1 MRQSN
6 YSVCPLELSDTY
18 TSVKDFLLD
27 VQAIAQQQG
36 VHVGYRKIKRIF
48 DKWRWD
54 EADGLDRHPQDKL
67 PYADPTGEEA
77 VWRIMRELTCPLET
91 T

>member
-1 MRQSN
+1 MRQGNRSM
-6 YSVCPLELSDTY
+6 CPLELSGTY

-54 EADGLDRHPQDKL
+54 EADGLDRQAQDKL
-67 PYADPTGEEA
+67 YYADPTGEEA
-77 VWRIMRELTCPLET
+77 VWRIMRELTRAPET